1 MPTVPSEKMVEED
14 EDEGD
19 IKVHGMSVVMKLSV
33 FSIIFLPKIVLNIM
47 VAVIGA
53 QFLMFNDL
61 DDDLQE
67 ILLKTIEMAFILE
80 MDELIFESE
89 PCSAEIPRIVY
100 LCVRF

>member
-1 MPTVPSEKMVEED
+1 MVEED

-19 IKVHGMSVVMKLSV
+19 LKVHGMSPVMKLSV
-33 FSIIFLPKIVLNIM
+33 FALIFVPKITLNIM

-53 QFLMFNDL
+53 EFLMFNDL